1 MARNRIDRELIAR
14 NWDDLL
20 RLAGSLKMSTVGAVE
35 LLRSLQ
41 GGGRVS
47 TLGRALSELG
57 RGPKT
62 LHLLSYFDDED
73 HRRYIGRHLTRHESR
88 HKLARTVFH
97 GRKGQLRQPY
107 REGMEDQLGAL
118 GLVVNV
124 MVLWT
129 TLYMDRAL
137 GQLRGQGAMINDED
151 VARLAPLGTNHINVL
166 GRYHFSLPEAIARG
180 EFRPLRDPTQFDDE
194 DPLIQ
199 QAADDDF

>member
-1 MARNRIDRELIAR
+1 
-14 NWDDLL
+14 
-20 RLAGSLKMSTVGAVE
+20 MSTVGAVE
-35 LLRSLQ
+35 LLHSLQ

-47 TLGRALSELG
+47 TLGRALTELG

-73 HRRYIGRHLTRHESR
+73 HRRYIGRLLTRHESR
-88 HKLARTVFH
+88 HKLAHTVFH

-129 TLYMDRAL
+129 TLYMDRTL
-137 GQLRGQGAMINDED
+137 DQLRGLGATVNDED
-151 VARLAPLGTNHINVL
+151 VARLSPLGTNHINVL
-166 GRYHFSLPEAIARG
+166 GRYHFSLPDAIARG
-180 EFRPLRDPTQFDDE
+180 EFRPLRDPSDFDHD
-194 DPLIQ
+194 DLLIQ
-199 QAADDDF
+199 QAASEDF

>member
-1 MARNRIDRELIAR
+1 
-14 NWDDLL
+14 LL
-20 RLAGSLKMSTVGAVE
+20 AF
-35 LLRSLQ
+35 
-41 GGGRVS
+41 
-47 TLGRALSELG
+47 
-57 RGPKT
+57 
-62 LHLLSYFDDED
+62 FDDED

-137 GQLRGQGAMINDED
+137 SRLHDLGATINDED
-151 VARLAPLGTNHINVL
+151 VARLSPLGTNHPTSWVGTTL
-166 GRYHFSLPEAIARG
+166 HCQMPSPAVSFGRCAILPTSTTKTNPPPPPRASDGHFRSIDCRRPPSGEGRRFTSAILP
-180 EFRPLRDPTQFDDE
+180 P
-194 DPLIQ
+194 
-199 QAADDDF
+199 